1 MFRALAMSKVQLVIP
16 EQIVIPVTEALAD
29 SGVFHPMLN
38 RYFSPE
44 DTPDHAGQWRDWVN
58 AFTML
63 ERRIMDVMDALDVDE
78 GTPPAETPHLIEPDE
93 AARDVERLEGETLTC
108 VRELEEQK
116 QRLAQLQRY
125 VSQLQPISE
134 LNAELDTVRNLQY
147 LFAMLGTIPI
157 ANLERLRSSLEHVPF
172 KLVTLRRD
180 EYLATV
186 VLFGAKR
193 DAEILTRAA
202 RSAYLNPLNLP
213 ETYQGTP
220 AEAIQSLQANIQH
233 TQARIDALQT
243 DVDRLHEE
251 RIGHL
256 RFLLWRL
263 RASRTLAQTIA
274 HYSRLRYTYLVEG
287 WTPAVKISELQ
298 EHIDRVSN
306 EVVIEVAP
314 PQSRREAGTP
324 VALEQ
329 VSPLRAFQ
337 SLVTTYSQP
346 LYGELDPTP
355 LMAVTFP
362 LIFGIMF
369 GDVGHGLV
377 LLLLGTLLASR
388 AVKKLRGMANFG
400 AVVIACGVT
409 SMIFGFLY
417 GSAFGFEDE
426 DILPALW
433 VNPLED
439 IMGVLIATVGLGA
452 VLLSVGMVVNMA
464 NALLLGRWGHALFGH
479 NGLANLIF
487 YWALLGLA
495 WNVLPDVLGIETSFR
510 LSESLVSVLPWV
522 AVAGALM
529 VGFSELLENLVQGH
543 RPLVA
548 DSPGT
553 YLVQLPV
560 EIFEMLISLF
570 SNTLSYVRMG
580 AFAVAHGTLSLVVFI
595 IARMAG
601 EGSVGYWAVVVL
613 GNLFVIG
620 FEGMIVGIQTLRL
633 EYYEF
638 FSKFFAGGGAN
649 YRPLMLVPRREA

>member
-1 MFRALAMSKVQLVIP
+1 MFRSLAMSKVQLVIP
-16 EQIVIPVTEALAD
+16 EQVVVPVTEALAD
-29 SGVFHPMLN
+29 SGVFHPTLN

-44 DTPDHAGQWRDWVN
+44 DTPDHASQWRDWVN
-58 AFTML
+58 AFTAL
-63 ERRIMDVMDALDVDE
+63 ERRIMDVMEALDVDE
-78 GTPPAETPHLIEPDE
+78 GAPPAETPHLIEPNE
-93 AARDVERLEGETLTC
+93 ATRDVERLEGETLTC
-108 VRELEEQK
+108 VRELEEQR

-125 VSQLQPISE
+125 VSQLQPIAE
-134 LNAELDTVRNLQY
+134 LNADLDTVRNLQY

-186 VLFGAKR
+186 VLFGTKR

-213 ETYQGTP
+213 EAYRGTP
-220 AEAIQSLQANIQH
+220 AEAIESLQTSIRR
-233 TQARIDALQT
+233 TQERIDELQA

-256 RFLLWRL
+256 RRLLWRL
-263 RASRTLAQTIA
+263 RASRILAQTIA

-287 WTPAVKISELQ
+287 WTPAAKIPQLQ
-298 EHIDRVSN
+298 EHVGRVSN
-306 EVVIEVAP
+306 EVMIEVSP
-314 PQSRREAGTP
+314 PQSRQEAGTP

-329 VSPLRAFQ
+329 VSPLKAFQ

-355 LMAVTFP
+355 LMAITFP

-369 GDVGHGLV
+369 GDVGHGLL
-377 LLLLGTLLASR
+377 LLLLGILLASR
-388 AVKKLRGMANFG
+388 AIKKLRGLANFG

-417 GSAFGFEDE
+417 GSVFGNEE
-426 DILPALW
+426 LLTALW
-433 VNPLED
+433 VEPLDEIMD
-439 IMGVLIATVGLGA
+439 ILLATVGIGA
-452 VLLSVGMVVNMA
+452 ILLSVGMIVNMA
-464 NALLLGRWGHALFGH
+464 NALLLGHWGHALFGH
-479 NGLANLIF
+479 NGLANLVF
-487 YWALLGLA
+487 YWALLGLG
-495 WNVLPDVLGIETSFR
+495 WNVLPQVLGIE
-510 LSESLVSVLPWV
+510 ESLQLPETLIDILPWL
-522 AVAGALM
+522 AVISALM
-529 VGFSELLENLVQGH
+529 VAFSEALENLVEGR
-543 RPLVA
+543 RPLVG
-548 DSPGT
+548 DSVGT

-580 AFAVAHGTLSLVVFI
+580 AFAVAHGTLSLVIFI
-595 IARMAG
+595 IADTLG

-613 GNLFVIG
+613 GNLFVVG

-638 FSKFFAGGGAN
+638 FSKFFAGGGAS
-649 YRPLMLVPRREA
+649 YHPLMLVPKK

>member
-16 EQIVIPVTEALAD
+16 EQVVIPATEALAA
-29 SGVFHPMLN
+29 SGVFHPTLN

-58 AFTML
+58 AFTTL
-63 ERRIMDVMDALDVDE
+63 ERRIMDVMEALAVDE

-93 AARDVERLEGETLTC
+93 ATLDVERLEQETLTR
-108 VRELEEQK
+108 VRELENQK
-116 QRLAQLQRY
+116 QHMAQLQRY
-125 VSQLQPISE
+125 VSQLQPIYN
-134 LNAELDTVRNLQY
+134 LNADMDTVRNLQY

-186 VLFGAKR
+186 VLFGTKR

-213 ETYQGTP
+213 GMYRGTP
-220 AEAIQSLQANIQH
+220 AEAIEGLQTSIERTQERIDGLQADI
-233 TQARIDALQT
+233 
-243 DVDRLHEE
+243 DRLHEE

-256 RFLLWRL
+256 RSLLWRV
-263 RASRTLAQTIA
+263 RASRTLSQTIA
-274 HYSRLRYTYLVEG
+274 HYGRLRYTYLVEG
-287 WTPAVKISELQ
+287 WTPVARVPLLQ
-298 EHIDRVSN
+298 ESVNRVSN

-314 PQSRREAGTP
+314 PQSRQEAGTP

-329 VSPLRAFQ
+329 VTPLKAFQ

-355 LMAVTFP
+355 LMALTFP

-369 GDVGHGLV
+369 GDVGHGAV
-377 LLLLGTLLASR
+377 LLLLGILLASR
-388 AVKKLRGMANFG
+388 VIKKLRGMASFG

-417 GSAFGFEDE
+417 GSVFGNEE
-426 DILPALW
+426 LLTALW
-433 VNPLED
+433 VHPLEE
-439 IMGVLIATVGLGA
+439 IMSILIATVGIGA
-452 VLLSVGMVVNMA
+452 VLLSVGMIVNIA
-464 NALLLGRWGHALFGH
+464 NAALLRRWGHLLFGH

-495 WNVLPDVLGIETSFR
+495 WNILPEMLGLEESFR
-510 LSESLVSVLPWV
+510 LPESLVGVLPV
-522 AVAGALM
+522 IAVIAALM
-529 VGFSELLENLVQGH
+529 VALSEILENLVEGH
-543 RPLVA
+543 RPLVK
-548 DSPGT
+548 DSLGT

-580 AFAVAHGTLSLVVFI
+580 AFAVAHGTLSLVIFI
-595 IARMAG
+595 IAEMAG
-601 EGSVGYWAVVVL
+601 EGSAGYWAVVVL
-613 GNLFVIG
+613 GNLFVVG

-638 FSKFFAGGGAN
+638 FSKFFEGGGAS
-649 YRPLMLVPRREA
+649 YHPLVLVPRKET

>member
-16 EQIVIPVTEALAD
+16 EQIVIPVTEALAA
-29 SGVFHPMLN
+29 SGVFHPTLN

-58 AFTML
+58 AFTTL
-63 ERRIMDVMDALDVDE
+63 ERRVMDVMEALSVDE

-93 AARDVERLEGETLTC
+93 ATLDVERLERETLTC
-108 VRELEEQK
+108 VRELEDQK
-116 QRLAQLQRY
+116 QHMAQLQRY

-134 LNAELDTVRNLQY
+134 LNADMDTVRNLQY
-147 LFAMLGTIPI
+147 LFAMMGTIPI

-186 VLFGAKR
+186 VLFGTKR

-213 ETYQGTP
+213 GMYRGTP
-220 AEAIQSLQANIQH
+220 AEAIE
-233 TQARIDALQT
+233 ALQT
-243 DVDRLHEE
+243 SIERTQERIDGLQADIDRLHEE

-256 RFLLWRL
+256 QSLLWRV
-263 RASRTLAQTIA
+263 RASRTLSQTIA
-274 HYSRLRYTYLVEG
+274 HYGRLRYTYLVEG
-287 WTPAVKISELQ
+287 WTPVVRIPLLREG
-298 EHIDRVSN
+298 INRVSN

-314 PQSRREAGTP
+314 PQSRQEADTP

-355 LMAVTFP
+355 LMALTFP

-369 GDVGHGLV
+369 GDVGHGA
-377 LLLLGTLLASR
+377 LLLLAGILLASR
-388 AVKKLRGMANFG
+388 VIKKLRGMASFG

-417 GSAFGFEDE
+417 GSVFGNEE
-426 DILPALW
+426 LLTALW
-433 VNPLED
+433 VHPLEE
-439 IMGVLIATVGLGA
+439 IMNILIATIGIGT
-452 VLLSVGMVVNMA
+452 VLLSLGMIVNIA
-464 NALLLGRWGHALFGH
+464 NAALLKRWGHLLFGH

-495 WNVLPDVLGIETSFR
+495 WNALPEMLGLEESFR
-510 LSESLVSVLPWV
+510 LPESLVGVLPV
-522 AVAGALM
+522 IAVIAALM
-529 VGFSELLENLVQGH
+529 VAFSEILENLVEGH
-543 RPLVA
+543 RPLVK
-548 DSPGT
+548 DSLGT

-580 AFAVAHGTLSLVVFI
+580 AFAVAHGTLSLVIFI
-595 IARMAG
+595 IADMAG
-601 EGSVGYWAVVVL
+601 AGTVGYWVVVVL
-613 GNLFVIG
+613 GNLFVVG
-620 FEGMIVGIQTLRL
+620 FEGMIVAIQTLRL

-638 FSKFFAGGGAN
+638 ISKFFAGGGAN
-649 YRPLMLVPRREA
+649 YRPLMLVPKK

>member
-16 EQIVIPVTEALAD
+16 EQVVIPATEALAA
-29 SGVFHPMLN
+29 SGVFHPTLN

-44 DTPDHAGQWRDWVN
+44 DTPDHVNQWRDWVN
-58 AFTML
+58 AFTTL
-63 ERRIMDVMDALDVDE
+63 ERRIMDVMEALDMDE
-78 GTPPAETPHLIEPDE
+78 GSPSAETPHLIEPDE
-93 AARDVERLEGETLTC
+93 AALDVEHLERETLTC

-116 QRLAQLQRY
+116 QHLAQLQRY
-125 VSQLQPISE
+125 INQLQPVAN
-134 LNAELDTVRNLQY
+134 LNADLDTMRSLQY
-147 LFAMLGTIPI
+147 LFAMMGTIPT

-180 EYLATV
+180 EYLVTV
-186 VLFGAKR
+186 ILFGTRR

-213 ETYQGTP
+213 EIYRGTP
-220 AEAIQSLQANIQH
+220 AEAIE
-233 TQARIDALQT
+233 ALQT
-243 DVDRLHEE
+243 GIQRTQERIDGLQADIDRLHEE

-256 RFLLWRL
+256 RLLLWRV
-263 RASRTLAQTIA
+263 RASRILAQTIA
-274 HYSRLRYTYLVEG
+274 HYGRLRYTYLVEG
-287 WTPAVKISELQ
+287 WTPVSKIPVLQ
-298 EHIDRVSN
+298 EKINQVSN

-314 PQSRREAGTP
+314 PQSRNEAGTP

-355 LMAVTFP
+355 LMAITFP

-369 GDVGHGLV
+369 GDVGHGLL
-377 LLLLGTLLASR
+377 LLLLGILLASR
-388 AVKKLRGMANFG
+388 AIKKLRGMAHFG
-400 AVVIACGVT
+400 AIVIACGVT
-409 SMIFGFLY
+409 SMIFGLLY
-417 GSAFGFEDE
+417 GSVFGNEK
-426 DILPALW
+426 LLTALW
-433 VNPLED
+433 VQPLEE
-439 IMGVLIATVGLGA
+439 IMSILVATVGIGA
-452 VLLSVGMVVNMA
+452 LLLSVGMIVNIA
-464 NALLLGRWGHALFGH
+464 NAAMLKRWGHLLFGH
-479 NGLANLIF
+479 NGLANLVF

-495 WNVLPDVLGIETSFR
+495 WNVLPEMLGLEDSFR
-510 LSESLVSVLPWV
+510 LPESLVAILPLV

-529 VGFSELLENLVQGH
+529 VAFSEILENLVEGH
-543 RPLVA
+543 RPLVK
-548 DSPGT
+548 DSLGT

-580 AFAVAHGTLSLVVFI
+580 AFAVAHGTLSLVIFI
-595 IARMAG
+595 IADMVGA
-601 EGSVGYWAVVVL
+601 GSVGYWVVVVL
-613 GNLFVIG
+613 GNLFVVG

-638 FSKFFAGGGAN
+638 FSKFFTGGGAN
-649 YRPLMLVPRREA
+649 YRPLMLVPKKEA

>member
-16 EQIVIPVTEALAD
+16 EQIVIPVTEALAA
-29 SGVFHPMLN
+29 SGVFHPTLN

-58 AFTML
+58 AFTTL
-63 ERRIMDVMDALDVDE
+63 ERRVMDVMEALSVDE

-93 AARDVERLEGETLTC
+93 ATLDVERLERETLTC
-108 VRELEEQK
+108 VRELEDQK
-116 QRLAQLQRY
+116 QHMAQLQRY

-134 LNAELDTVRNLQY
+134 LNADMDTVRNLQY
-147 LFAMLGTIPI
+147 LFAMMGTIPI

-186 VLFGAKR
+186 VLFGTKR

-213 ETYQGTP
+213 GMYRGTP
-220 AEAIQSLQANIQH
+220 AEAIE
-233 TQARIDALQT
+233 ALQT
-243 DVDRLHEE
+243 SIERTQERIDGLQADIDRLHEE

-256 RFLLWRL
+256 QSLLWRV
-263 RASRTLAQTIA
+263 RASRTLSQTIA
-274 HYSRLRYTYLVEG
+274 HYGRLRYTYLVEG
-287 WTPAVKISELQ
+287 WTPVVRIPLLREG
-298 EHIDRVSN
+298 INRVSN

-314 PQSRREAGTP
+314 PQSRQEADTP

-355 LMAVTFP
+355 LMALTFP

-369 GDVGHGLV
+369 GDVGHGA
-377 LLLLGTLLASR
+377 LLLLAGILLASR
-388 AVKKLRGMANFG
+388 VIKKLRGMASFG

-417 GSAFGFEDE
+417 GSVFGNEE
-426 DILPALW
+426 LLTALW
-433 VNPLED
+433 VHPLEE
-439 IMGVLIATVGLGA
+439 IMNILIATIGIGT
-452 VLLSVGMVVNMA
+452 VLLSLGMIVNIA
-464 NALLLGRWGHALFGH
+464 NAALLKRWGHLLFGH

-495 WNVLPDVLGIETSFR
+495 WNALPEMLGLEESFR
-510 LSESLVSVLPWV
+510 LPESLVGVLPV
-522 AVAGALM
+522 IAVIAALM
-529 VGFSELLENLVQGH
+529 VAFSEILENLVEGH
-543 RPLVA
+543 RPLVK
-548 DSPGT
+548 DSLGT

-580 AFAVAHGTLSLVVFI
+580 AFAVAHGTLSLVIFI
-595 IARMAG
+595 IADMAG
-601 EGSVGYWAVVVL
+601 AGTVGYWVVVVL
-613 GNLFVIG
+613 GNLFVVG
-620 FEGMIVGIQTLRL
+620 FEGMIVAIQTLRL

-649 YRPLMLVPRREA
+649 YHPLMLVPKK